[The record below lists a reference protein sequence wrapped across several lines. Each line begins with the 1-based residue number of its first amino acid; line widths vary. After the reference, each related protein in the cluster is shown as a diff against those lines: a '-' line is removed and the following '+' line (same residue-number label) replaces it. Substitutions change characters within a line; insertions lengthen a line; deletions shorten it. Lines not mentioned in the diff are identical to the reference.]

1 MGSRHGITR
10 RAAVAVLASGLAV
23 ASIPARAQSGAPP
36 IRIGMGIALS
46 GGLAAFGKSALLAMQ
61 LWAEDQNAKGG
72 LLGRKVELVYYDDQS
87 TPATVPGIYAKL
99 IDVDKVELVVSGYA
113 TNQIVAAMPTVMQK
127 KKVFMTLFGLAA
139 NDKFKYGRYF
149 QMQPNGPDA
158 QAEFSKGF
166 IQAAMSMEPKPK
178 TIAIVGG
185 DAEFP
190 AIATAGAR
198 DNAKAAGL
206 KIVYDRTYPPNTIEF
221 ASVVRAIKATNP
233 DVVFVASYPPDSAGM
248 VRAVREVGLDVK
260 MFGGGMIGLQS
271 AALKTQL
278 GAALNGVVAYDLYA
292 PEPTMKFP
300 GVEDFLVRYRQV
312 AEKQGVDPL
321 GFYIA
326 PLAYAELQILGQAVE
341 ATKSLDDAKLADYI
355 HQTTFNTIGGEIR
368 FQDRGE
374 WAEPRILW
382 VQYQGIVG
390 NELAQFKEAGK
401 QVIIYPEKFKSGSL
415 KYPFSALAK
424 PGP

>member
-1 MGSRHGITR
+1 MGFLKGITR
-10 RAAVAVLASGLAV
+10 RAVVAAFAAGLAC
-23 ASIPARAQSGAPP
+23 ASLPAIAQTAQPP

-72 LLGRKVELVYYDDQS
+72 LLGRKVELVFYDDQS
-87 TPATVPGIYAKL
+87 NPATVPGIYAKL

-139 NDKFKYGRYF
+139 NDKFNYDRYF
-149 QMQPNGPDA
+149 QMQPNGPEA
-158 QAEFSKGF
+158 QVEFSKGF
-166 IQAAMSMEPKPK
+166 IQAAMSMDPKPQ
-178 TIAIVGG
+178 TIALVGA

-190 AIATAGAR
+190 AIALAGAR
-198 DNAKAAGL
+198 ENAKKAGL

-221 ASVVRAIKATNP
+221 ASVVRAIKATNA
-233 DVVFVASYPPDSAGM
+233 DVVFLASYPPDSAGM
-248 VRAVREVGLDVK
+248 VRAVREVGLDNVK
-260 MFGGGMIGLQS
+260 MFGGGLIGLQS

-278 GAALNGVVAYDLYA
+278 GAALNGVVGYDLYA

-300 GVEDFLVRYRQV
+300 GVEEFLVRYRKE

-341 ATKSLDDAKLADYI
+341 ATKSLDDAKLAEYI
-355 HQTTFNTIGGEIR
+355 AKTPFQTIAGDIKFG
-368 FQDRGE
+368 QRGE

-390 NELAQFKEAGK
+390 SDLAQFKEAGK
-401 QVIIYPEKFKSGSL
+401 QVIIYPDKFKSGTL
-415 KYPFSALAK
+415 KYPFSAASK
-424 PGP
+424 